1 MMTVA
6 LLSAILC
13 QDEIRNDLVTK
24 LDAHGDAS
32 IEITFALS
40 ASQWLKWKA
49 NVGDHPDLM
58 KRDLI
63 RRFSTAVVDNVK
75 LDIQAMDRKAT
86 ASLTAKGEARYKG
99 GGRFEVVLP
108 AAWSKVTDTGAE
120 WHFAHSELAGRG
132 LMLKQVNKIVLPP
145 GAANA
150 KLSGPSGGEQI
161 LSYEIPKK
169 GGFNPMYLFSG
180 VGLVLF
186 VLVTVLRFTTGGA
199 SPGAQ
204 PAKG

>member
-1 MMTVA
+1 MMTLA
-6 LLSAILC
+6 LFLSMLC
-13 QDEIRNDLVTK
+13 QDEIKNDLVTR

-32 IEITFALS
+32 MEITFTLS

-63 RRFSTAVVDNVK
+63 RRFSTAVVENVK
-75 LDIQAMDRKAT
+75 LDVQAMDRKAT
-86 ASLTAKGEARYKG
+86 ASLMARGEARYKG
-99 GGRFEVVLP
+99 NGRFELVLP
-108 AAWSKVTDTGAE
+108 ASWSKVTDTGSE
-120 WHFAHSELAGRG
+120 WHFSHSELAGRG
-132 LMLKQVNKIVLPP
+132 VMLKQVNKIVLPA
-145 GAANA
+145 GATNA

-180 VGLVLF
+180 LGF
-186 VLVTVLRFTTGGA
+186 VLLLVVTVLRFTMGA
-199 SPGAQ
+199 GSPGAQ